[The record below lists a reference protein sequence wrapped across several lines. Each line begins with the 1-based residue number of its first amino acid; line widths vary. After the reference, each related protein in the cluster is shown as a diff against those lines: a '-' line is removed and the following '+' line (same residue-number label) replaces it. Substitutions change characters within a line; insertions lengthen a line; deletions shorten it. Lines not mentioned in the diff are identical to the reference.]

1 MNEKT
6 DHVLVVVRLVPRNVR
21 PDVTEKSSN
30 RNLSNFSCWGSFINI
45 HAICMEC
52 FMTDNVLTF
61 PKEKIIRE
69 VPFHNEKLEEIK
81 AKGTQNFA
89 DAIVHDIAENILNE
103 FGGVG
108 LNTEAETFSK
118 DFQLLINV
126 LTTTVY
132 RSVGLPHP
140 FQKIIDEN
148 FDFVPVEQIELDK
161 PQ

>member
-1 MNEKT
+1 
-6 DHVLVVVRLVPRNVR
+6 
-21 PDVTEKSSN
+21 
-30 RNLSNFSCWGSFINI
+30 
-45 HAICMEC
+45 
-52 FMTDNVLTF
+52 MTDNVLTF

-108 LNTEAETFSK
+108 LNTEAETFIK

-132 RSVGLPHP
+132 RSVGLSHP

-148 FDFVPVEQIELDK
+148 FDFVPAEQIELDK